1 MSDDFENVSV
11 EGTVENTPS
20 AEPALVAVE
29 PVVETPSEPVHAD
42 EQVFIPSA
50 DAPKD
55 AQDANRDQ
63 EARER
68 GYTHANGDVDG
79 RTVTAVG
86 LAAKQTAED
95 DKKSQFFEAQ
105 QQAENLR
112 KEKENNFGMSS
123 HDLTRL
129 LDFISSPDLKK
140 KLEERLTSSIGEK
153 KAKKA
158 MAELDEFNQLKKK
171 QDSGQP
177 LTDLEKARM
186 AELRKSEDLKAA
198 IQTAQEMQE
207 AAHQMELKTNGA
219 TTKAMGQQLGATENR
234 TEELKVTKQQSAS
247 FESSVSS
254 GISATAITPAY
265 NLAAV
270 ANTNDPK
277 PQDAHVTLAANNI
290 SKKPAE
296 LAAGSGLMV

>member
-20 AEPALVAVE
+20 AEPALGAVE

-123 HDLTRL
+123 QDLTKL
-129 LDFISSPDLKK
+129 LDFISDPTLQEKLKGRLVK
-140 KLEERLTSSIGEK
+140 NGMSKERAEK
-153 KAKKA
+153 AL
-158 MAELDEFNQLKKK
+158 AEVNELSQLKKK

-177 LTDLEKARM
+177 LTDVEKVRM
-186 AELRKSEDLKAA
+186 AELRKSEDLKIAVQA
-198 IQTAQEMQE
+198 AQEMQQKRNDKDL
-207 AAHQMELKTNGA
+207 ATAGA
-219 TTKAMGQQLGATENR
+219 TTGDLGEKVSNTQSVEEKAI
-234 TEELKVTKQQSAS
+234 LKAQSSVS
-247 FESSVSS
+247 FESYSPS
-254 GISATAITPAY
+254 GIPATAITDTY
-265 NLAAV
+265 NVAAV
-270 ANTNDPK
+270 ANKNEIKAPAIIVA
-277 PQDAHVTLAANNI
+277 QANVIAN
-290 SKKPAE
+290 KTAE
-296 LAAGSGLMV
+296 VAGAGFTV